1 MFNHSRTQQNVGWK
15 RDVDRQLMIYYAL
28 RDINEGEELCIS
40 YGDRL
45 TFDDVDNQATNGIQ
59 ETAEEHLGKIELT

>member
-1 MFNHSRTQQNVGWK
+1 
-15 RDVDRQLMIYYAL
+15 L

-45 TFDDVDNQATNGIQ
+45 TFDDVDDQAANGVQ